1 MVKCLMP
8 SAKNEYLD
16 ASRVV
21 FVLGAGASVPI
32 GMPTTVKLCE
42 KLCDKTPDGQVAAE
56 IHLSAAYR
64 FRISEADINIED
76 FLEHLYELQLLLWL
90 AQRSSLPTLLPD
102 LTANSPI
109 LGSADGTL
117 TRVQRRVYQ
126 LLHET
131 CGDSSGKKVS
141 ALWRPVLDVV
151 SSRQPVVPIFTL
163 NYDWSFEKL
172 AIEEMKRY
180 QLVDGFEL
188 LGGHLGC
195 QSFRERGPGVPQD
208 QHCTIQASR
217 FDELASRWSGEIDGK
232 LSARFGV
239 CW

>member
-1 MVKCLMP
+1 MIKCLMP

-32 GMPTTVKLCE
+32 GMPTTVQLRE

-56 IHLSAAYR
+56 IHQSAAYR
-64 FRISEADINIED
+64 FRISEADVNIED

-90 AQRSSLPTLLPD
+90 AQRCSLPTLLPD

-131 CGDSSGKKVS
+131 CGDCSGKKVS

-172 AIEEMKRY
+172 AGLTTR
-180 QLVDGFEL
+180 
-188 LGGHLGC
+188 
-195 QSFRERGPGVPQD
+195 S
-208 QHCTIQASR
+208 
-217 FDELASRWSGEIDGK
+217 
-232 LSARFGV
+232 
-239 CW
+239 